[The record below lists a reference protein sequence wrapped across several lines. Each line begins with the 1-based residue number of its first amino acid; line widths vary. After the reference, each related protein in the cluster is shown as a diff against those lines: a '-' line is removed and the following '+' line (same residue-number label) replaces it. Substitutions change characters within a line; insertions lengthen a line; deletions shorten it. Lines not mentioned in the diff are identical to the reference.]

1 MDSSKVEHCSKL
13 LLRRLLDVE
22 LSPLGVR
29 SLCVHPGGVQ
39 TRLTE
44 KMGKYPGSITPE
56 FSVSA
61 VRKLIDGM
69 GMGERESEQLEYVM
83 YDGRPLQW

>member
-1 MDSSKVEHCSKL
+1 M
-13 LLRRLLDVE
+13 E

-69 GMGERESEQLEYVM
+69 GMGEREGEQLEYVM